1 MGRGK
6 KGLYKGK
13 RMGHK
18 RNRKIKGKG
27 QLKGNSCGR
36 EKNSEGKEV
45 KEDKGFKT

>member
-6 KGLYKGK
+6 KGLYEGE

-27 QLKGNSCGR
+27 QLKGESCGR
-36 EKNSEGKEV
+36 EKEKFTRERDEGR
-45 KEDKGFKT
+45 